1 MEGNCMK
8 MNKLGK
14 LFVLSCALAVIVSGC
29 GKTDS
34 NKIDSG
40 GAPEVEQ
47 TNDSLKIC
55 VTKQDAS
62 IYADEAIV
70 NFRSKYPEVN
80 VEVQTIEDDQTD
92 EQSKKLETELMSGT
106 GADIYIDID
115 NYLEDP
121 YKIQRAGT
129 LENLMPWF
137 EKTENFSVDDY
148 VKGTFDLYED
158 TDECYVMPFN
168 MDFTALAITKEI
180 QEELGFDAETWK
192 TNADIESAIWK
203 FYEKYP
209 DKTAFNS
216 ASPFKVSPFGMGF
229 RIWKGNSDVFDSQE
243 MKEMERLYQ
252 RQVYPHGESIMN
264 QDNETFDKEQEQI
277 IKGER
282 PSMGITFLPYTLESY
297 ICMGGE
303 EDMTISPVRN
313 QEGKLCTVCYFQN
326 VIASSSSNKEN
337 AFHFME
343 ILMDEVCNGE
353 ITGQIRKSANE
364 EGIEQL
370 RNRYGAETVVIN
382 GETYPGLTS
391 KTFEK
396 IQQYYD
402 EAEVY
407 SGGSLSFNTKY
418 RTCMEPFYEGKG
430 SYEESVADFKKYLE
444 IYYSE

>member
-1 MEGNCMK
+1 MK

-40 GAPEVEQ
+40 NVPEVEQ

-55 VTKQDAS
+55 ITKQDAS
-62 IYADEAIV
+62 IYAEKTISK
-70 NFRSKYPEVN
+70 FRSKYPEVN

-121 YKIQRAGT
+121 YKIQRAGA

-158 TDECYVMPFN
+158 TDECYVMPSMMFF
-168 MDFTALAITKEI
+168 DALSIPKKI
-180 QEELGFDAETWK
+180 QTELGFDAETWK
-192 TNADIESAIWK
+192 TTADIESAIWK

-209 DKTAFNS
+209 DEMAFTS
-216 ASPFKVSPFGMGF
+216 ASPFGIMPYGMGF
-229 RIWKGNSDVFDSQE
+229 RIWKENTDIFDGADFRAMAE
-243 MKEMERLYQ
+243 IYK
-252 RQVYPHGESIMN
+252 RQVYPYGESIMHH
-264 QDNETFDKEQEQI
+264 DREKSLKEDEDI
-277 IKGER
+277 IQGKR
-282 PSMGITFLPYTLESY
+282 PCMGLQFFALDLDSY
-297 ICMGGE
+297 IRMGGE
-303 EDMTISPVRN
+303 ENVTISPVWTPD
-313 QEGKLCTVCYFQN
+313 GGISTICYFQN
-326 VIASSSSNKEN
+326 VIAAASPNKEN
-337 AFHFME
+337 AFHFLQM
-343 ILMDEVCNGE
+343 LLDDMANDGLPGSV
-353 ITGQIRKSANE
+353 RKSANE
-364 EGIEQL
+364 AGVQQL
-370 RNRYGAETVVIN
+370 RKRYEAETVVIDK
-382 GETYPGLTS
+382 EVYPGLTS
-391 KTFEK
+391 KTFDQIEE
-396 IQQYYD
+396 YYND
-402 EAEVY
+402 AEIY
-407 SGGSLSFNTKY
+407 FSGSIDFVNHYES
-418 RTCMEPFYEGKG
+418 CMEPFYEGKG